1 MSASYPITT
10 STDKDAVKTVL
21 GLLPIE
27 TNSITKF
34 DPDQI
39 RADAAATRIIVD
51 HRFPALVEAF
61 LEHKREHGSDAE
73 KAVYKTAAT
82 WSWEQQTRRLI
93 EKRPLMFMGGSD
105 NTMLRDGTQV
115 NHMRKE
121 WDRVGT
127 DGEVGSRYLRLAEYL
142 SYDEIMLGSLVGV
155 SGPSY
160 FINDGNRYNIGR
172 PGIEGRFVP
181 RGIVV
186 GLVGARFERK
196 DRMDSVF
203 CIPQVSRPRQHQE
216 LTQIFLDFFGKQLRP
231 ERPFNH
237 SLYKQRIKI
246 SASLLLCEANERAKA
261 EGKRAY
267 VHIVG
272 LGLGVWAPAGDRDV
286 PKAYVEAFADVIEAA
301 PGLWPHVGTMN
312 FSHVKVSK
320 VAKDDVTEVGA
331 KEMIDVIFTLRDPAD
346 PLPVNKQ
353 DELLVVSY
361 AWDGNAFPGNEYWAD
376 SLAASGDPAQACM
389 STIAELH
396 NPILNPQFLDNI
408 QTLP

>member
-1 MSASYPITT
+1 MAAAYPITT

-34 DPDQI
+34 DANQI

-61 LEHKREHGSDAE
+61 LEHKRAHGSDAE
-73 KAVYKTAAT
+73 KDVYQTAAT

-105 NTMLRDGTQV
+105 STVMRDGVQV

-127 DGEVGSRYLRLAEYL
+127 DAEVGSRYLRLTDYL

-160 FINDGNRYNIGR
+160 FINTGERHNVGR
-172 PGIEGRFVP
+172 PGARGTFEP

-186 GLVGARFERK
+186 GLVGARFERA

-203 CIPQVSRPRQHQE
+203 CIPAVARPRQHQE
-216 LTQIFLDFFGKQLRP
+216 LTQIFADFFGRGLRP

-237 SLYKQRIKI
+237 SMYKERIKI

-267 VHIVG
+267 VHVVG

-286 PKAYVEAFADVIEAA
+286 PEAYVEAFADVIEDA
-301 PGLWPHVGTMN
+301 PGLWPHVGTVN
-312 FSHVKVSK
+312 FSHLRVSK
-320 VAKDDVTEVGA
+320 AAQDDVAEAGA
-331 KEMIDVIFTLRDPAD
+331 KEGVDVLFSLRAPAD
-346 PLPVNKQ
+346 PLPDHKK

-361 AWDGNAFPGNEYWAD
+361 AWDGNSFPGNEYWND
-376 SLAASGDPAQACM
+376 SLSASGDPAQACM

-396 NPILNPQFLDNI
+396 NPILNPQFLNNI